1 MCALS
6 EMVDSEF
13 IVELLRN
20 NLAQLLPSLMTT
32 LAAYIGAT
40 PPVITNSQTKTIVI
54 TNRDA
59 YKIVPAKY
67 VVLFSKNVSL

>member
-1 MCALS
+1 MYALS
-6 EMVDSEF
+6 EMVDSDL
-13 IVELLRN
+13 IGELLRG

-40 PPVITNSQTKTIVI
+40 PPVLVSSKTVVI

-59 YKIVPAKY
+59 YKIVP
-67 VVLFSKNVSL
+67 SR